1 MIDAET
7 LKETLRALS
16 ETLPTLPPRVEALIA
31 DGESLRVAAE
41 EAARELRE
49 RRAEAEQVM
58 ARVETALVELRDG
71 SAAHG
76 ALMEQ
81 GLEALTPALNTSL
94 AAVPMVGP
102 LVAQATAVDLA
113 ILKEAP
119 NLLRAAQDEA
129 ERALASVQEG
139 ISAGEGALSA
149 ALEEV
154 AQAEE
159 SFRGRVEAAQTGLTE
174 RVEVLVQAMEAR
186 QVEALQRLETA
197 GEVFASLE
205 ADFQERLTAVN
216 ERIVQAR
223 TSQLLDATR
232 DRAAELQQQIEAA
245 LSQITD
251 TLKDVSQG
259 VRRTRDDA
267 AQEREAL
274 FPLFAELHRRLE
286 PLKRAVQSVK
296 EAAEEVGVPL

>member
-1 MIDAET
+1 
-7 LKETLRALS
+7 
-16 ETLPTLPPRVEALIA
+16 
-31 DGESLRVAAE
+31 
-41 EAARELRE
+41 
-49 RRAEAEQVM
+49 
-58 ARVETALVELRDG
+58 
-71 SAAHG
+71 
-76 ALMEQ
+76 MEQ

-102 LVAQATAVDLA
+102 LVAQATAIDLTT
-113 ILKEAP
+113 LKQAP
-119 NLLRAAQDEA
+119 TYLRAAQDEA

-139 ISAGEGALSA
+139 VSAGEGALGA

-159 SFRGRVEAAQTGLTE
+159 SLRSRLEAEQTGLTE

-186 QVEALQRLETA
+186 QVEALQRVEAA

-223 TSQLLDATR
+223 TNQLLDATR
-232 DRAAELQQQIEAA
+232 DRAAELQQQVEAA

-251 TLKDVSQG
+251 TLKEVSHG

-267 AQEREAL
+267 AHGREAL
-274 FPLFAELHRRLE
+274 LPLFAELHRRLE

>member
-31 DGESLRVAAE
+31 EGESLRVAAE

-49 RRAEAEQVM
+49 RQAEAEQVM
-58 ARVETALVELRDG
+58 ARVEVALGELRDG
-71 SAAHG
+71 SAARG

-81 GLEALTPALNTSL
+81 GLEALTPALSASL

-102 LVAQATAVDLA
+102 LVARATGIDLA
-113 ILKEAP
+113 ILKQAP
-119 NLLRAAQDEA
+119 TLLRAAQEEA

-139 ISAGEGALSA
+139 INAGEGALGS

-159 SFRGRVEAAQTGLTE
+159 SFRERLEAAQTGLTE

-186 QVEALQRLETA
+186 QGEVLQRLETA

-205 ADFQERLTAVN
+205 ADFQERLNAVN
-216 ERIVQAR
+216 ERIVRAR

-232 DRAAELQQQIEAA
+232 D
-245 LSQITD
+245 
-251 TLKDVSQG
+251 
-259 VRRTRDDA
+259 
-267 AQEREAL
+267 
-274 FPLFAELHRRLE
+274 
-286 PLKRAVQSVK
+286 
-296 EAAEEVGVPL
+296 

>member
-1 MIDAET
+1 MIDSET

-16 ETLPTLPPRVEALIA
+16 ETLPTLPARVEALIA
-31 DGESLRVAAE
+31 DGESVRVAAE

-49 RRAEAEQVM
+49 RRAEADQVM
-58 ARVETALVELRDG
+58 ARVEAALSELRDG
-71 SAAHG
+71 SAARG

-102 LVAQATAVDLA
+102 LVAQATAIDLA
-113 ILKEAP
+113 TLKQAP
-119 NLLRAAQDEA
+119 THLRAAQDEA

-139 ISAGEGALSA
+139 INAGEGALSA

-159 SFRGRVEAAQTGLTE
+159 SFRLRLEAAQTGLTE
-174 RVEVLVQAMEAR
+174 RVESLVQAMETR
-186 QVEALQRLETA
+186 QVEALQRMETA
-197 GEVFASLE
+197 GEVFAGLE

-223 TSQLLDATR
+223 MSQLLDATR
-232 DRAAELQQQIEAA
+232 DRAAELQQQVEAA
-245 LSQITD
+245 LSEITD
-251 TLKDVSQG
+251 TLKELSLG
-259 VRRTRDDA
+259 VRRTRDDS
-267 AQEREAL
+267 AQGREAIL
-274 FPLFAELHRRLE
+274 PLFAELQRRLE